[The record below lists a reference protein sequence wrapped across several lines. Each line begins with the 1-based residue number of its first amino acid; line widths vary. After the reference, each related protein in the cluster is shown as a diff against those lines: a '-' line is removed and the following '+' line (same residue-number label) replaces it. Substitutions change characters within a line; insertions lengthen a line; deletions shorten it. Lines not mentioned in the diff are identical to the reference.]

1 MHGIKDSMDSQK
13 EQQAGS
19 SKDTALLIASA
30 LLLVG
35 GLSAFYYFI
44 GQYNVLVR
52 TLILLASI
60 GAALFAAYQTH
71 MGRVMWSYINGAYRI
86 EARKVVWPSRQESI
100 QATLMIAVVVLISAL
115 LLWGLDSALLW
126 GVKTLTGRG

>member
-1 MHGIKDSMDSQK
+1 MDSLK

-19 SKDTALLIASA
+19 SKDTALLLVSA

-35 GLSAFYYFI
+35 GLTAFYYFI
-44 GQYNVLVR
+44 GQFNVLVR

-71 MGRVMWSYINGAYRI
+71 LGKVMWSYINGAYRI

-115 LLWGLDSALLW
+115 LLWGLDGALLW
-126 GVKTLTGRG
+126 GVKFLTGRS

>member
-1 MHGIKDSMDSQK
+1 MDSQK

>member
-1 MHGIKDSMDSQK
+1 MDSQK

-19 SKDTALLIASA
+19 SKDTALLLASA

-35 GLSAFYYFI
+35 GLTAYYYFI
-44 GQYNVLVR
+44 GQFNVLVR

-71 MGRVMWSYINGAYRI
+71 LGRVMWSYINGAYRI

-115 LLWGLDSALLW
+115 LLWGLDGALLW
-126 GVKTLTGRG
+126 GVKALTGRG

>member
-1 MHGIKDSMDSQK
+1 MDSQK

-44 GQYNVLVR
+44 GQFNVLVR